1 MTAVDSEVHPLHKL
15 MLIPRFQLQNITP
28 LTDFGAGE
36 SLQPTDQPTD
46 PVLCPQLS
54 LESMLNHLEQQE
66 EQQEQASK
74 KRRL

>member
-1 MTAVDSEVHPLHKL
+1 MTAVDSEVHPLDKL
-15 MLIPRFQLQNITP
+15 MLIPRFQLQNMIS
-28 LTDFGAGE
+28 LTDLGAGE
-36 SLQPTDQPTD
+36 PLQPTDQSMD

-54 LESMLNHLEQQE
+54 LEGMLSHLEQQE